1 MPKTNIAVGLD
12 LGTTKICVGVA
23 EIPADPDEEPRLLC
37 IGQAES
43 HGIRKGEIVD
53 FDAARD
59 AVREAVADAESKSDL
74 QIESAYVG
82 ISGGHLGCVNN
93 RASIDLPRGREVVTA
108 EDIEAVKLRGL
119 EVSIP
124 EANYILHP
132 LVRGYRL
139 DGREVLDPV
148 EMPGRRLEA
157 EYHLI
162 HGVFTR
168 GQNVVRLVKD
178 VPLELDEAVAAPL
191 AAAMG
196 SLDEAQRER
205 GVLLIDIGGGTTDY
219 IVYRDGTVCHSGCLA
234 VGGDHVTHDLSLGL
248 HIPVARA
255 ERLKLDEGNA
265 VLGVCRPDE
274 LIHLRAEPGFA
285 AREIEREMLHQIVH
299 MRLREVFELLRDA
312 IGVERHLPHLGAG
325 VVLTGGASQT
335 PGIQHLAAEV
345 FGLPVSPANPP
356 PFSGLTHATDHPQ
369 LSTVLGLIE
378 YARVTAGSRPPTG
391 VFARMKAALG
401 RMFTR

>member
-1 MPKTNIAVGLD
+1 MPKPNIAVGLD
-12 LGTTKICVGVA
+12 IGTTKICVGVA
-23 EIPADPDEEPRLLC
+23 EIFPDPDEEPRLLC
-37 IGQAES
+37 IGQADS

-53 FDAARD
+53 FEAARES
-59 AVREAVADAESKSDL
+59 VREAVADAESKSDL
-74 QIESAYVG
+74 EIRSAFVG
-82 ISGGHLGCVNN
+82 ISGGHLGCINN
-93 RASIDLPRGREVVTA
+93 RAGIELPRGRESVTL

-124 EANYILHP
+124 QTHCIMHP

-162 HGVFTR
+162 HGVTTR
-168 GQNVVRLVKD
+168 VQNVVRLVKD
-178 VPLELDEAVAAPL
+178 VPMETDEAVAAPL

-205 GVLLIDIGGGTTDY
+205 GVLLIDLGGGTTDY

-234 VGGDHVTHDLSLGL
+234 VGGDHVTHDVSLGL
-248 HIPVARA
+248 HIPLSRA
-255 ERLKLDEGNA
+255 ERLKVDEGNA

-274 LIHLRAEPGFA
+274 RILLRAEPGFG

-299 MRLREVFELLRDA
+299 CRLREVFELLRDA
-312 IGVERHLPHLGAG
+312 IGAERHLAHLGAG

-335 PGIQHLAAEV
+335 PGIQHLAEEV
-345 FGLPVSPANPP
+345 FGLPVSQANPP
-356 PFSGLTHATDHPQ
+356 PFSGLTHATEHPQ

-378 YARVTAGSRPPTG
+378 YARVTAGARPPTG
-391 VFARMKAALG
+391 FFARMKGALG
-401 RMFTR
+401 RIFSR